1 MRIHHLNCGT
11 FCPLGGKHMDG
22 VSHGLLGHL
31 VCHCLLIE
39 TSDGLV
45 LVDTGLG
52 MGDVDHP
59 VPRLSAFYLGLLNVK
74 LRREDTAVFQIE
86 KLGFKARDVR
96 HIVMTHLDFDHAGG
110 LEDFPA
116 ATVHVLQAEADAATN
131 HRDGFVSSRRYRP
144 GQWDEVKSWRKYE
157 PAGEPWFGFDAVRQL
172 AGLPPEILL
181 IPLHGHTLGHAGVAV
196 DTGKGWLLHCGD
208 AYFHH
213 TEVGRRYPTCPP
225 GKAAYQMLMEAD
237 RRMRLKNQARL
248 RQLSVERA
256 GEVTLF
262 CAHDVIEL
270 ERMRG
275 GPLDGERVHGASTV
289 SRVAA

>member
-11 FCPLGGKHMDG
+11 FCPLGGHWMDG
-22 VSHGLLGHL
+22 VSHGLFGHM

-39 TSDGLV
+39 TNDGLV

-52 MGDVDHP
+52 MGDVEHP
-59 VPRLSAFYLGLLNVK
+59 VPRLSPAMLGMLNVK
-74 LRREDTAVFQIE
+74 LRREETALAQVE
-86 KLGFKARDVR
+86 RLGFKARDVR
-96 HIVMTHLDFDHAGG
+96 HVVLTHLDFDHAGG

-116 ATVHVLQAEADAATN
+116 ATVHLLQAEADAALD
-131 HRDGFVSSRRYRP
+131 RRGFVARGRYRP

-157 PAGEPWFGFDAVRQL
+157 PQGEAWFGFDAVRQL

-213 TEVGRRYPTCPP
+213 TEVGRRYPLCPP
-225 GKAAYQMLMEAD
+225 GKAGYQLLMEAD
-237 RRMRLKNQARL
+237 RTMRLKNQARL
-248 RQLSVERA
+248 RQLSLDHA
-256 GEVTLF
+256 GGVTLF
-262 CAHDVIEL
+262 CAHDTVEL

-275 GPLDGERVHGASTV
+275 GPLDGQGVHGTSTV
-289 SRVAA
+289 SRAAA